1 MLSGWIII
9 NLPGS
14 PYPAAA
20 LTGPPFL
27 FTIYIF
33 AARTLRMHLLMRS
46 ADEIAHLTR
55 HLSLLRPNEQLFII
69 FYSRVSKQWRQ
80 ETKPNDSVR

>member
-27 FTIYIF
+27 FTIYF
-33 AARTLRMHLLMRS
+33 LQRETSAHAR
-46 ADEIAHLTR
+46 AHA
-55 HLSLLRPNEQLFII
+55 QC
-69 FYSRVSKQWRQ
+69 
-80 ETKPNDSVR
+80 